1 MKTIT
6 KALFVVAIAAS
17 CASCSTFTPMQTG
30 GGYYSNFPNKTKM
43 HVVYTG
49 PFSQQRAKRAKD
61 NCSAYE

>member
-1 MKTIT
+1 MKTLT
-6 KALFVVAIAAS
+6 KAIFAAAIAMAMT
-17 CASCSTFTPMQTG
+17 SCSTTSYMQTG

-49 PFSQQRAKRAKD
+49 PFSQQRAQRAKD